1 MPVLP
6 ACRSLD
12 LAALMRATSGGEL
25 ILRRR
30 TMALTGRTDT
40 ETSGLHMTLGRE
52 ALDHG
57 QGPVTEDLD
66 HGQGPVTEDQVREQ
80 QAPEEAEEQAGS
92 TPSAAAPAK
101 PAVSGAGG
109 PNRRPVTAP
118 QIVGGILIAAIVVAA
133 AVWYVPRIARSDSR
147 SFTGSVSSSGVTNLN
162 FANAGLV
169 GRVPVQPGQAVKAGQ
184 VLATETSPAT
194 TAAISAD
201 HASIAADQANLAQL
215 KATASTTSTQAS
227 IAAAGAQLAQD
238 QAQLASDKVK
248 LAETQI
254 IAPSAGTVIA
264 ISGQTGET
272 VTAAGIRS
280 YSSPTQSSGTQ
291 SPPFSLL
298 PEGPAANVKSSSTQ
312 SALPMIALRTSG
324 TWQVTVLVPESE
336 IQQVHSGQAVT
347 VAVPAVGLSG
357 VRGTIQQVSPTPVS
371 TSIGTAYQAIVR
383 ISGHQRVT
391 PLGGMTAN
399 VQLGS

>member
-1 MPVLP
+1 
-6 ACRSLD
+6 
-12 LAALMRATSGGEL
+12 
-25 ILRRR
+25 
-30 TMALTGRTDT
+30 MALTGRTDT
-40 ETSGLHMTLGRE
+40 EASGSHMTLGRE
-52 ALDHG
+52 ALDYD
-57 QGPVTEDLD
+57 QGPVDYDQGPVDYDQSPVTED
-66 HGQGPVTEDQVREQ
+66 HVQEQ
-80 QAPEEAEEQAGS
+80 EAPEEAEEQAGT
-92 TPSAAAPAK
+92 TPPAAAPAK
-101 PAVSGAGG
+101 PAVAGAAG
-109 PNRRPVTAP
+109 PSRRPVTAP

-133 AVWYVPRIARSDSR
+133 ALWYVPRIARSDSR

-162 FANAGLV
+162 FATAGLV
-169 GRVPVQPGQAVKAGQ
+169 GRVPVQLGQAVKAGQ

-215 KATASTTSTQAS
+215 KAAASTTSTQAS
-227 IAAAGAQLAQD
+227 IAAAGAQLAKD

-280 YSSPTQSSGTQ
+280 YSSQSQSSGTQ

-336 IQQVHSGQAVT
+336 IQQVHSGRPVA

-371 TSIGTAYQAIVR
+371 TSIGTAYQAVVR

>member
-1 MPVLP
+1 
-6 ACRSLD
+6 
-12 LAALMRATSGGEL
+12 
-25 ILRRR
+25 
-30 TMALTGRTDT
+30 MALTGSADTDS
-40 ETSGLHMTLGRE
+40 SGTHLTLGRQ
-52 ALDHG
+52 ALDYSQDVATG
-57 QGPVTEDLD
+57 
-66 HGQGPVTEDQVREQ
+66 DQVREQ
-80 QAPEEAEEQAGS
+80 EAPGGAG
-92 TPSAAAPAK
+92 TELAPGVPAAPP
-101 PAVSGAGG
+101 PAPAPAAVATAQG
-109 PNRRPVTAP
+109 PARRPVTTP
-118 QIVGGILIAAIVVAA
+118 QVIGGILILAIVVAA
-133 AVWYVPRIARSDSR
+133 AVWYVPRIVRSDAR
-147 SFTGSVSSSGVTNLN
+147 SFTGTVSSSGVTNLN
-162 FANAGLV
+162 FANSGLV
-169 GRVPVQPGQAVKAGQ
+169 GKVQVLLGQAVKAGQ

-201 HASIAADQANLAQL
+201 HASIAADRASLAQL
-215 KATASTTSTQAS
+215 KASVATTGTKAS
-227 IAAAGAQLAQD
+227 IAAAGAQLAKD

-264 ISGQTGET
+264 INGQTGET

-280 YSSPTQSSGTQ
+280 YSSVSQSSGSQ

-312 SALPMIALRTSG
+312 SALPMLALRTSSS
-324 TWQVTVLVPESE
+324 WQVTMLVPESG
-336 IQQVHSGQAVT
+336 IQQVHAVQPVT

-357 VRGTIQQVSPTPVS
+357 IRGTIQQVSPTPVS

-399 VQLGS
+399 VQLAS

>member
-1 MPVLP
+1 M
-6 ACRSLD
+6 
-12 LAALMRATSGGEL
+12 T
-25 ILRRR
+25 
-30 TMALTGRTDT
+30 LTGSPDTGASSSHLTLGSQTLDYSGDVVTQDEVLEQEAPGEAEEERTAGAPAATDT
-40 ETSGLHMTLGRE
+40 E
-52 ALDHG
+52 
-57 QGPVTEDLD
+57 
-66 HGQGPVTEDQVREQ
+66 
-80 QAPEEAEEQAGS
+80 AEE
-92 TPSAAAPAK
+92 
-101 PAVSGAGG
+101 GAGAG
-109 PNRRPVTAP
+109 EPRRRPVTAP
-118 QIVGGILIAAIVVAA
+118 QIAGGILIAAIVVAA
-133 AVWYVPRIARSDSR
+133 AIWYVPRIVHSDAR
-147 SFTGSVSSSGVTNLN
+147 SFTGTVSSSGVTNLN
-162 FANAGLV
+162 FASSGLV
-169 GRVPVQPGQAVKAGQ
+169 GKVAIQLGQAVKAGQ
-184 VLATETSPAT
+184 VLATETSPST

-201 HASIAADQANLAQL
+201 RASIAADQASLAEL
-215 KATASTTSTQAS
+215 KVSGTQAS

-264 ISGQTGET
+264 INGQTGET

-280 YSSPTQSSGTQ
+280 YASQSQTSGAQ

-298 PEGPAANVKSSSTQ
+298 PEGPAASVRSSSSQ
-312 SALPMIALRTSG
+312 SALPMIALRTSSS
-324 TWQVTVLVPESE
+324 WQVTVLVPESG
-336 IQQVHSGQAVT
+336 IQQVHSGQEVT

-399 VQLGS
+399 VQLAS

>member
-1 MPVLP
+1 
-6 ACRSLD
+6 
-12 LAALMRATSGGEL
+12 
-25 ILRRR
+25 
-30 TMALTGRTDT
+30 MALTGSADT
-40 ETSGLHMTLGRE
+40 GTSGSHMTLGRE
-52 ALDHG
+52 ALDYD
-57 QGPVTEDLD
+57 QGAVTEA
-66 HGQGPVTEDQVREQ
+66 QVQEQ
-80 QAPEEAEEQAGS
+80 EAPEEAEEQAGG
-92 TPSAAAPAK
+92 TPAAATAAPAM
-101 PAVSGAGG
+101 ARAEG

-118 QIVGGILIAAIVVAA
+118 QVIGGLLIAAIVVAA

-169 GRVPVQPGQAVKAGQ
+169 GKVPVQLGQAVKAGQ

-201 HASIAADQANLAQL
+201 HAAIAADKASLAQL
-215 KATASTTSTQAS
+215 KATAATTSTQAS
-227 IAAAGAQLAQD
+227 IAAAGAQLAKD

-280 YSSPTQSSGTQ
+280 YSSQTQSSGTQ

-357 VRGTIQQVSPTPVS
+357 VPGTVQQVSPTPVS

>member
-1 MPVLP
+1 
-6 ACRSLD
+6 
-12 LAALMRATSGGEL
+12 
-25 ILRRR
+25 
-30 TMALTGRTDT
+30 MALTGSADTDT
-40 ETSGLHMTLGRE
+40 SGTHMTLGSQ
-52 ALDHG
+52 ALDYS
-57 QGPVTEDLD
+57 QDPAPED
-66 HGQGPVTEDQVREQ
+66 QVREDQVREQ
-80 QAPEEAEEQAGS
+80 EAPAEAEQDRAGGAPAVTAPAAVS
-92 TPSAAAPAK
+92 ATPAQAAAEEPT
-101 PAVSGAGG
+101 
-109 PNRRPVTAP
+109 RRPVTTP
-118 QIVGGILIAAIVVAA
+118 QMIGGILIAVIVVAA
-133 AVWYVPRIARSDSR
+133 AVWYVPRIVHADAR
-147 SFTGSVSSSGVTNLN
+147 SFTGTVSSSGVTNLN
-162 FANAGLV
+162 FANSGLV
-169 GRVPVQPGQAVKAGQ
+169 GKVPVQLGQTVKAGQ

-201 HASIAADQANLAQL
+201 RAAMAADKASLAES
-215 KATASTTSTQAS
+215 KVSGTQAS
-227 IAAAGAQLAQD
+227 VAAAGAQLAKD

-272 VTAAGIRS
+272 VTSAGIRS
-280 YSSPTQSSGTQ
+280 YSSQSQSSGAQ

-312 SALPMIALRTSG
+312 SALPMIALRTSSS
-324 TWQVTVLVPESE
+324 WQVTMLIPESG
-336 IQQVHSGQAVT
+336 IQQVHAGQSVT
-347 VAVPAVGLSG
+347 VAVPPVGLSG
-357 VRGTIQQVSPTPVS
+357 IRGTIQQVSPTPVS

>member
-1 MPVLP
+1 
-6 ACRSLD
+6 
-12 LAALMRATSGGEL
+12 
-25 ILRRR
+25 
-30 TMALTGRTDT
+30 
-40 ETSGLHMTLGRE
+40 MTLGRE
-52 ALDHG
+52 TLDYDRG
-57 QGPVTEDLD
+57 A
-66 HGQGPVTEDQVREQ
+66 VTEDQVQEE
-80 QAPEEAEEQAGS
+80 APEEAEQQAGG

-101 PAVSGAGG
+101 PAVAGSGG

-118 QIVGGILIAAIVVAA
+118 QVIGGILIAAIVVAA

-169 GRVPVQPGQAVKAGQ
+169 GKVPVQLGQAVKAGQ

-201 HASIAADQANLAQL
+201 HAAIAADKASLAQL
-215 KATASTTSTQAS
+215 RATAATTGTQAS
-227 IAAAGAQLAQD
+227 IAAAGAQLAKD

-254 IAPSAGTVIA
+254 IAPSTGTVIA
-264 ISGQTGET
+264 INGQTGET

-280 YSSPTQSSGTQ
+280 YSSQTQSSGSQ

-312 SALPMIALRTSG
+312 SALPMLALRTSSS
-324 TWQVTVLVPESE
+324 WQVTMLVPESG
-336 IQQVHSGQAVT
+336 IQQVHAGQDVT
-347 VAVPAVGLSG
+347 VAVPAVGLRG
-357 VRGTIQQVSPTPVS
+357 IRGTIQQVSPTPVS

-391 PLGGMTAN
+391 PLSGMTAN
-399 VQLGS
+399 VQLAS

>member
-1 MPVLP
+1 
-6 ACRSLD
+6 
-12 LAALMRATSGGEL
+12 
-25 ILRRR
+25 
-30 TMALTGRTDT
+30 
-40 ETSGLHMTLGRE
+40 MTLGRE
-52 ALDHG
+52 ALDYD
-57 QGPVTEDLD
+57 QGAVTE
-66 HGQGPVTEDQVREQ
+66 EQVQEQ
-80 QAPEEAEEQAGS
+80 EAPEEAEEQAGG
-92 TPSAAAPAK
+92 TPAAATAAPAM
-101 PAVSGAGG
+101 ARAEG

-118 QIVGGILIAAIVVAA
+118 QVIGGLLIAAIVVAA

-169 GRVPVQPGQAVKAGQ
+169 GKVPVQLGQAVKAGQ

-194 TAAISAD
+194 TAAIAAD

-215 KATASTTSTQAS
+215 KAAASTTSTQAS
-227 IAAAGAQLAQD
+227 VAAAGAQLAKD

-280 YSSPTQSSGTQ
+280 YSSQTQSSGTQ

-336 IQQVHSGQAVT
+336 IQQVRSGEAVT
-347 VAVPAVGLSG
+347 VAVPAVALRG

-371 TSIGTAYQAIVR
+371 TSIGTAYQSIVR

>member
-1 MPVLP
+1 
-6 ACRSLD
+6 
-12 LAALMRATSGGEL
+12 
-25 ILRRR
+25 
-30 TMALTGRTDT
+30 
-40 ETSGLHMTLGRE
+40 MTLGRE
-52 ALDHG
+52 ALDYP
-57 QGPVTEDLD
+57 GPVTADR
-66 HGQGPVTEDQVREQ
+66 VREQ
-80 QAPEEAEEQAGS
+80 EAPEEAEEQAGS
-92 TPSAAAPAK
+92 ARPRWAPGRAGRGRGR
-101 PAVSGAGG
+101 PA
-109 PNRRPVTAP
+109 PRRRPVTAP

-133 AVWYVPRIARSDSR
+133 ALWYVPRIARSDSR

-169 GRVPVQPGQAVKAGQ
+169 GRVPVQLGQAVKAGQ

-215 KATASTTSTQAS
+215 KAAASTTSTQAS

-280 YSSPTQSSGTQ
+280 YSSQT
-291 SPPFSLL
+291 SPPGRSPRPSPCFPRARPPTSR
-298 PEGPAANVKSSSTQ
+298 AA
-312 SALPMIALRTSG
+312 R
-324 TWQVTVLVPESE
+324 
-336 IQQVHSGQAVT
+336 
-347 VAVPAVGLSG
+347 
-357 VRGTIQQVSPTPVS
+357 RSPRCP
-371 TSIGTAYQAIVR
+371 
-383 ISGHQRVT
+383 
-391 PLGGMTAN
+391 
-399 VQLGS
+399 